1 MEHPFLSSTTLN
13 EHSLEDLQKTI
24 TDLNS
29 KLNFAYRTNNMAL
42 ANQLL
47 MVIDSY
53 NTAYRKKVDQAM
65 TSKKIND
72 TIKIE
77 KK

>member
-1 MEHPFLSSTTLN
+1 MEHPFLSSASLGDQ
-13 EHSLEDLQKTI
+13 SLEDLQKVI

-29 KLNFAYRTNNMAL
+29 KLNFAYRTSNMAL